1 MPATVTLA
9 QLREAAADRADMPA
23 PTTSTFIPTS
33 RWTIYVNSS
42 IRNLYDK
49 LIEAYGED
57 YFYFATPQAITTD
70 GTNDSYALASDF
82 YKLLGV
88 DLKVNNEWKTVH
100 RFNFSERNRYSLPG
114 IQAQG
119 RGELIRY
126 RLRGT
131 RVLFAPL
138 PSAGQSIR
146 VHYAPTFTDLSADGD
161 TFDGINGWHEWVV
174 NHVALKALAK
184 EDGAGAFQEVSGLLQ
199 VEEARIEAIKSARD
213 LGEPSTIRDVYADGR
228 DENFWLGGY
237 P

>member
-1 MPATVTLA
+1 MAATVTLL
-9 QLREAAADRADMPA
+9 QLITAAADRADMPT
-23 PTTSTFIPTS
+23 PTTTTFVTKAT
-33 RWTIYVNSS
+33 WTIYINSS

-70 GTNDSYALASDF
+70 GTNDSYALANDF

-100 RFNFSERNRYSLPG
+100 RFNFSERNRFSLPG

-131 RVLFAPL
+131 RILFAPL

-146 VHYAPTFTDLSADGD
+146 LHYAPTFTDLSADGD
-161 TFDGINGWHEWVV
+161 TFDGINGWHEWVA
-174 NHVALKALAK
+174 NHAALKALAK
-184 EDGAGAFQEVSGLLQ
+184 EDGGGAFQEVSGLLKL
-199 VEEARIEAIKSARD
+199 EEDRLESIKEARD

-228 DENFWLGGY
+228 TEDFWLGGW
-237 P
+237 

>member
-1 MPATVTLA
+1 MASTVTLA
-9 QLREAAADRADMPA
+9 QLRAAAADRADQ
-23 PTTSTFIPTS
+23 PTPSTTTFIPTAT
-33 RWTIYVNSS
+33 WTIYINSS

-70 GTNDSYALASDF
+70 GTNDSVALASDF

-88 DLKVNNEWKTVH
+88 DIQVSGEWRTMH
-100 RFNFSERNRYSLPG
+100 RFNFSERNRASLTSVR
-114 IQAQG
+114 AQG

-131 RVLFAPL
+131 KILFAPL
-138 PSAGQSIR
+138 PASGQSIR

-184 EDGAGAFQEVSGLLQ
+184 EDGGGAFQEVSALLNL
-199 VEEARIEAIKSARD
+199 EEERLASIKEARD
-213 LGEPSTIRDVYADGR
+213 LGEPSTIRDAFADGYSL
-228 DENFWLGGY
+228 DTLWTL
-237 P
+237 